1 MEIKGIIENGK
12 LMKELVSYDCDEC
25 GETVRL
31 EFNHAITE
39 RTYQLFSEMVGDRH
53 CLSCHANK
61 KVPELAECLVH

>member
-12 LMKELVSYDCDEC
+12 LMKEIVSYDCDEC

-39 RTYQLFSEMVGDRH
+39 KTYHLFSEMVGDRH

-61 KVPELAECLVH
+61 KVPKLAECLVH